1 MEPDLIPTL
10 ARLFRGALLPH
21 AHRRRT
27 PSLKDLAQIRG
38 ALLQCL
44 DGCDG
49 PAGVRLQGK
58 IAQARNP
65 QELWLLR
72 NDAYQV
78 ISQHH
83 NQSVAAER
91 INGILTVFEG
101 WLEPKQIVRIK

>member
-1 MEPDLIPTL
+1 LIPTI
-10 ARLFRGALLPH
+10 ARLFRGALLRH
-21 AHRRRT
+21 SQRRRQA
-27 PSLKDLAQIRG
+27 SLKDIAQIRG

-44 DGCDG
+44 DDCDSPG
-49 PAGVRLQGK
+49 ARRLRGK

-65 QELWLLR
+65 QELWMLR

-83 NQSVAAER
+83 DQSVAADR
-91 INGILTVFEG
+91 INGILGVFEG